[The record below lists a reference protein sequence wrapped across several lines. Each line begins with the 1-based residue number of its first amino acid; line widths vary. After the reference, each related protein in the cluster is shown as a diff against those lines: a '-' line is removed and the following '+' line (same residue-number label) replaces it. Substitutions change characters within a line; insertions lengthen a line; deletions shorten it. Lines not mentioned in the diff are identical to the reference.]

1 MGKYIELSRQALQ
14 PIGGMY
20 QVVVTQLL
28 ELAYTFVLLSVRNTE
43 KSSILANRIHS
54 WTSDGLSQQDGDIL
68 A

>member
-43 KSSILANRIHS
+43 KSSILANCIHS
-54 WTSDGLSQQDGDIL
+54 WTSDGLSQQDGNIL

>member
-1 MGKYIELSRQALQ
+1 
-14 PIGGMY
+14 MY